1 MSGLSGYDQWKTT
14 NPDEDFEGNVL
25 FIDVE
30 EGQLT
35 FHGDEGFL
43 RETVEIDNEPLD
55 SNDEDDARIVREL
68 AVIRRRY
75 EVVEFETSSSVDFP
89 QEYGITRPINL
100 RDLIARSFEAG
111 A

>member
-14 NPDEDFEGNVL
+14 NPDEDFEGNIL

-35 FHGDEGFL
+35 FNGDEGFL
-43 RETVEIDNEPLD
+43 RETVEIDNEPD
-55 SNDEDDARIVREL
+55 SVDEDDERIVREL

-75 EVVEFETSSSVDFP
+75 EVVEFDLSSSVDFP
-89 QEYGITRPINL
+89 QEYGVTRPINL
-100 RDLIARSFEAG
+100 RSLIERSFEAG